1 MSLVENLF
9 VAGGEATTSSPEQEK
24 DFFDCLRLKNG
35 VYKTT
40 YPHRMDD
47 FNARLAN
54 YLPASRPLRVLDVG
68 ISSGVSTLEW
78 AETLEGSGIDY
89 QMTGID
95 LTLRGLLLSFG
106 DRLHAVLDSTK
117 WPMLFEIDGQWI
129 SNPPRKRHLLRHP
142 FSLALTNYALLLW
155 ARRHQESETEQAGK
169 ILGMPTRAQA
179 IHLVTPRLM
188 KHPRVRVCE
197 GDIVT
202 ESGLQGEFDVIR
214 AANILN
220 RGYFDDDT
228 LARITQNLRRH
239 LTPNGV
245 LAVCHTHDEESVN
258 RASIFELGQNNRFAL
273 LAKMNGGAEIE
284 DIILQLSAAPADSR
298 ITSESALVYSAE

>member
-9 VAGGEATTSSPEQEK
+9 VADGETTASSPEQEK
-24 DFFDCLRLKNG
+24 NFFDCLRLKNG

-40 YPHRMDD
+40 YAHRLDD
-47 FNARLAN
+47 FNVRLAN
-54 YLPASRPLRVLDVG
+54 HLPASRPLRALDVG

-78 AETLEGSGIDY
+78 AETLEESGLDY
-89 QMTGID
+89 RMTGID
-95 LTLRGLLLSFG
+95 LTLRGLVVSFG

-142 FSLALTNYALLLW
+142 FSLALTKCALVLW
-155 ARRHQESETEQAGK
+155 ARRYRESEIEQSGQ
-169 ILGMPTRAQA
+169 ILGMPTRTQA
-179 IHLVTPRLM
+179 IHLVTPRLT
-188 KHPRVRVCE
+188 KHPRVTVSE

-228 LARITQNLRRH
+228 LAAIAQNLRRH
-239 LTPNGV
+239 LAPNGI
-245 LAVCHTHDEESVN
+245 LAVCHTHDEERLN

-284 DIILQLSAAPADSR
+284 DILLQLPGVSADSR
-298 ITSESALVYSAE
+298 ITPESALTYSAE

>member
-117 WPMLFEIDGQWI
+117 WPMLFEIERAVDI
-129 SNPPRKRHLLRHP
+129 EPSAKTPPSSP
-142 FSLALTNYALLLW
+142 
-155 ARRHQESETEQAGK
+155 
-169 ILGMPTRAQA
+169 P
-179 IHLVTPRLM
+179 
-188 KHPRVRVCE
+188 
-197 GDIVT
+197 
-202 ESGLQGEFDVIR
+202 
-214 AANILN
+214 
-220 RGYFDDDT
+220 
-228 LARITQNLRRH
+228 
-239 LTPNGV
+239 
-245 LAVCHTHDEESVN
+245 
-258 RASIFELGQNNRFAL
+258 L
-273 LAKMNGGAEIE
+273 LAGPH
-284 DIILQLSAAPADSR
+284 QLR
-298 ITSESALVYSAE
+298 ALVVGEATPGIGD